1 MSRAD
6 SRVRTERRMALA
18 ALAAVA
24 ATAAVLTITAGAP
37 AQGLQSQLDQK
48 RSQLQHAKSR
58 GGVLSSTIQRFG
70 ERLDQLRGEVA
81 TLRNRQAIVQAEL
94 QKKEAE
100 LKQAKDQLAVLRVR
114 LKRSLKVLRERLVA
128 IYESSRPDALTVIL
142 NSNGF
147 DDLLNRYQYLSR
159 IQSQDTSIAERVR
172 NLRDQTKETVV
183 RVRAARNEIADKK
196 TELERTQA
204 ELAARQTD
212 LAAARQQD
220 QQALSQVQDTQQ
232 RLEGDLS
239 DIQGQIQ
246 AQLQAAQA
254 ASSVPAPPAGPVQG
268 ESSSGFIWPVS
279 GPITSPFC
287 EPRPW
292 ESCHPGIDIGVPTGT
307 PIHAV
312 ADGTVSIA
320 GPEGG
325 YGNYTCIDHGG
336 GLSSCYAHQESI
348 SVSVGQRV
356 SQGQVIGISDCTGLC
371 FGPHLH
377 FEVRVNG
384 QVVDPMGYLP

>member
-6 SRVRTERRMALA
+6 SRVRTERRMALV

-24 ATAAVLTITAGAP
+24 ATATVLTITAGAP
-37 AQGLQSQLDQK
+37 AQDLQSQLDQK

-254 ASSVPAPPAGPVQG
+254 ASSVPAPRAGPVQG

-348 SVSVGQRV
+348 SVSVGQTV